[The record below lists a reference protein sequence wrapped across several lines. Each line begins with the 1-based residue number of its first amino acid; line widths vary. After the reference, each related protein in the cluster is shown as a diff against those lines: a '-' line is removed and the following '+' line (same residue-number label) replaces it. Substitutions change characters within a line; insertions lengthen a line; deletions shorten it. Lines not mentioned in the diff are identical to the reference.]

1 MSNEILIGFYK
12 KYIAA
17 LNSRDFE
24 SFQMYLHDIIHL
36 NGKPITQQE
45 LVQFLR
51 DGVVQVVPDSF
62 WEVDEIIVD
71 QCRLAVRLVYSGT
84 PIDEFMDNAFSGSSF
99 SVIEYAIYEVEDGRI
114 KIISAV
120 IDAAAMREQLADCS
134 TS

>member
-1 MSNEILIGFYK
+1 MSDEILIGFYK

-24 SFQMYLHDIIHL
+24 SFQMYLHDEIHL

-71 QCRLAVRLVYSGT
+71 QFRLAVRLVYSGT

-120 IDAAAMREQLADCS
+120 IDAAAMREQLAD
-134 TS
+134 

>member
-24 SFQMYLHDIIHL
+24 SFQMYLHDEIHF

-51 DGVVQVVPDSF
+51 VGVVQVVPDSF

-84 PIDEFMDNAFSGSSF
+84 PIDEFMDNTFSGSSF
-99 SVIEYAIYEVEDGRI
+99 SVIEYAIYEVEGGRI
-114 KIISAV
+114 KMISAV
-120 IDAAAMREQLADCS
+120 IDAAALREQLAN
-134 TS
+134 